1 MTSLLDRF
9 DPAAWVEQAS
19 TSPRARWAQTVRP
32 NQLPPAGDWL
42 TWLILAGRGWGKTR
56 TGAEY
61 MAELA
66 RTYPG
71 ARIALV
77 AATFADGRDTMVE
90 GESGLL
96 AVLDENELR
105 GGSQDLAWNRSMGE
119 LFLANGSRFKVY
131 SSEKPRQLRGPQHHF
146 AWADEAAAWLDA
158 HKGTIKDTT
167 WSNLLFGL
175 RLPAQP
181 GWPAGYRTRV
191 IVTTTPRPLALI
203 KVPDSVLER
212 EPHRAGIIQRPSTV
226 TTRGSTR
233 ENLANL
239 SEEFK
244 AEVIDPIAGTSL
256 ARQELEAEI
265 VEDTDGALVPRSV
278 IEQCRVSI
286 GEVYEV
292 LLAASR
298 VVSVDPAVSTG
309 EASDET
315 GISVVSYG
323 YDGNVYVLGDH
334 SGKGTPEE
342 WGFTVWAAVYT
353 YRAGAIVIEDNQGG
367 DMCEHVLRTC
377 WRAFVTL
384 WARDP
389 ERAGWS
395 LSWDGDT
402 KKLIGATARAGGRVS
417 EADRIDALFQ
427 PAPRYGLVM
436 PPIHRVH
443 PSGPNSGKWIRA
455 QPLRLL
461 YEQGRLK
468 HVQHP
473 QQPAHFSHL
482 EDQLTSW
489 TGQRGEKSPD
499 RIDALAHGVDFL
511 MHPAERARDRYLTP
525 RAAGWGRDRSRTR

>member
-1 MTSLLDRF
+1 MF
-9 DPAAWVEQAS
+9 
-19 TSPRARWAQTVRP
+19 
-32 NQLPPAGDWL
+32 
-42 TWLILAGRGWGKTR
+42 
-56 TGAEY
+56 
-61 MAELA
+61 
-66 RTYPG
+66 PG
-71 ARIALV
+71 CRIALV

-96 AVLDENELR
+96 AVLEDSELR

-146 AWADEAAAWLDA
+146 AWCDEAAAWLDA
-158 HKGTIKDTT
+158 HKGTLKDTT

-175 RLPAQP
+175 RLPGQP
-181 GWPAGYRTRV
+181 GWPPEYRTRV
-191 IVTTTPRPLALI
+191 IVTTTPRPVALI
-203 KVPDSVLER
+203 KVSDSVLES
-212 EPHRAGIIQRPSTV
+212 EPHRAGILQRISTV
-226 TTRGSTR
+226 TTRGSTK

-244 AEVIDPIAGTSL
+244 SEVIDPIAGTSL

-265 VEDTDGALVPRSV
+265 VEDTDGALVRRTAL
-278 IEQCRVSI
+278 ERCRVSV
-286 GEVYEV
+286 GEVYDV

-298 VVSVDPAVSTG
+298 VVSVDPATTTG
-309 EASDET
+309 ETSDET
-315 GISVVSYG
+315 GICVVSYG
-323 YDGNVYVLGDH
+323 YDGHIYVLGDH

-342 WGFTVWAAVYT
+342 WAFAVWAAVYT
-353 YRAGAIVIEDNQGG
+353 YRVGAIVVEDNQGG
-367 DMCEHVLRTC
+367 DMCEHVLRTS
-377 WRAFVTL
+377 WHTFVTL

-389 ERAGWS
+389 ERAAWA
-395 LSWDGDT
+395 LTWDGDA
-402 KKLIGATARAGGRVS
+402 KSIVGETARSRGRAS
-417 EADRIDALFQ
+417 EKDRIDALVA

-473 QQPAHFSHL
+473 EQPAHFAHL

-499 RIDALAHGVDFL
+499 RVDALAHAVDFL
-511 MHPAERARDRYLTP
+511 FHPAERARDRY
-525 RAAGWGRDRSRTR
+525 AAHPAGRRWVDRSRGR

>member
-1 MTSLLDRF
+1 MDRRRRCRHDQPVELPGPQRWGGRGPPGHDGVHGRVRRRWDRRRVPAGRTGRDRARAVDAPVLRRTNVHRQADGPGRLRLHPSDQACARPREPDRRLTVTSLLDRF

-19 TSPRARWAQTVRP
+19 TLPRARWAQTVRP

-61 MAELA
+61 TAELA

-119 LFLANGSRFKVY
+119 LFLANGSRFKDY

-233 ENLANL
+233 ENLAN
-239 SEEFK
+239 
-244 AEVIDPIAGTSL
+244 P
-256 ARQELEAEI
+256 
-265 VEDTDGALVPRSV
+265 
-278 IEQCRVSI
+278 
-286 GEVYEV
+286 
-292 LLAASR
+292 
-298 VVSVDPAVSTG
+298 
-309 EASDET
+309 
-315 GISVVSYG
+315 
-323 YDGNVYVLGDH
+323 
-334 SGKGTPEE
+334 
-342 WGFTVWAAVYT
+342 
-353 YRAGAIVIEDNQGG
+353 
-367 DMCEHVLRTC
+367 
-377 WRAFVTL
+377 
-384 WARDP
+384 
-389 ERAGWS
+389 
-395 LSWDGDT
+395 
-402 KKLIGATARAGGRVS
+402 
-417 EADRIDALFQ
+417 
-427 PAPRYGLVM
+427 
-436 PPIHRVH
+436 
-443 PSGPNSGKWIRA
+443 
-455 QPLRLL
+455 
-461 YEQGRLK
+461 
-468 HVQHP
+468 
-473 QQPAHFSHL
+473 
-482 EDQLTSW
+482 
-489 TGQRGEKSPD
+489 
-499 RIDALAHGVDFL
+499 
-511 MHPAERARDRYLTP
+511 
-525 RAAGWGRDRSRTR
+525 